1 MTKVFNQVM
10 LRYEKKV
17 CLIHKKI
24 FGTGPGQ
31 MSEIVQCSNQFSVR
45 FPNRKSENFGIPKF
59 SVPNGTSTEYRVCRT
74 FRDGK
79 TCQ

>member
-10 LRYEKKV
+10 LRYEKKFAKFTRKF
-17 CLIHKKI
+17 L
-24 FGTGPGQ
+24 GPGQ

-59 SVPNGTSTEYRVCRT
+59 SVPNGTSSRYLHRVLTEEMA
-74 FRDGK
+74 G
-79 TCQ
+79 